1 MTVNVSDRL
10 RDALEKLDQAIDRL
24 EAKASA
30 DNKKPAG
37 SAPDNVA
44 LAARLDHMIERIETA
59 LAD

>member
-24 EAKASA
+24 DARVSA
-30 DNKKPAG
+30 ENKTVPPK
-37 SAPDNVA
+37 APDNSAIV
-44 LAARLDHMIERIETA
+44 ARLDHMIQRIETA